1 MWNKAMSQPSQLRRS
16 RVATGFGLGGGGRV
30 FRVAKKGEH
39 ADTGT
44 LVLSF
49 RDVVKETGGE
59 KG

>member
-1 MWNKAMSQPSQLRRS
+1 MSQPSQLRRS